1 MTHDPDTNPS
11 EAGLKISVV
20 IPTLNRKPL
29 LLKTLEALRTQLEP
43 PYEVVVVDN
52 GSSDGTAE
60 AVSSSGLGHVV
71 SEPVRGPAAARNRGI
86 TEVAGDIIAFL
97 DDDAVP
103 APDWTAVMARFF
115 KESGAA
121 GAGGPAIA
129 DWEGGAPPWYVA
141 TSKKLRSYIG
151 VFDLGHE
158 VKRLESY
165 YDFLIGANC
174 AFRREVF
181 DSGARFAHFFV
192 GRPGTSEDLEF
203 SRRVATTLPVY
214 YLPGMK
220 VFHYIAMRKYSPVY
234 ILATVFDCGLK
245 KPFIKRRLCPRGPAD
260 LWGIDGVLS
269 FFSFMGYLSGSLLL
283 LLCPGLRRERERMLG
298 GSGAASPALK

>member
-1 MTHDPDTNPS
+1 MITNAELNPPQ
-11 EAGLKISVV
+11 ARLKISVLV
-20 IPTLNRKPL
+20 PTLNRKGL
-29 LLKTLEALRTQLEP
+29 LLKTLEALKNQLEP
-43 PYEVVVVDN
+43 PCEIVVVDN
-52 GSSDGTAE
+52 GSSDGSAE
-60 AVSSSGLGHVV
+60 AVCSLGLGRVV

-86 TEVAGDIIAFL
+86 TEAAGDIIAFL

-115 KESGAA
+115 EKTDAA
-121 GAGGPAIA
+121 GVGGPAIA

-141 TSKKLRSYIG
+141 SSKKLRSYIG
-151 VFDLGHE
+151 VFDLGNE
-158 VKRLESY
+158 VKRVESY

-181 DSGARFAHFFV
+181 DSGARFAHFVV

-203 SRRVATTLPVY
+203 SRRVAATVPVY
-214 YLPGMK
+214 YLPEMK
-220 VFHYIAMRKYSPVY
+220 VFHYMAMRKYSPVY

-245 KPFIKRRLCPRGPAD
+245 KPFIKRRLCPKGSSD
-260 LWGIDGVLS
+260 FCGIDGVLS

-283 LLCPGLRRERERMLG
+283 LLRPGLRRERERILVD
-298 GSGAASPALK
+298 SGAASPVLK